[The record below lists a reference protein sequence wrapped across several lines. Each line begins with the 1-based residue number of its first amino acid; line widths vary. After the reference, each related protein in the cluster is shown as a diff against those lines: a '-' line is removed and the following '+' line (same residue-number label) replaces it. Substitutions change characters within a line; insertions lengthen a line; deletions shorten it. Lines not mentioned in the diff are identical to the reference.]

1 MRLGA
6 ARSERLFLLAV
17 SGVMALL
24 LGVGAV
30 VFLTD
35 SPTWSP
41 DEVALLRSLSLDA
54 LEPLP
59 PDPSNRVANNPGA
72 IALGE
77 RLFFDARFSANGAVS
92 CASCHMPERYF
103 TDGRPFGVGVGVIPL
118 NTMTLIGAAYS
129 PWFTWDGK
137 ADSQWAQ
144 ALLPLENA
152 VEHGG
157 NRTLYAHLIA
167 EHYAA
172 EYEALFGTLPDLSHL
187 PRNAGPVDDPVAAA
201 AWEAMT
207 PEEQDAINRI
217 FANIG
222 KALAAFQR
230 TLLPQPARFDRYVA
244 SLNDNGRSSQPGI
257 LSEEEI
263 AGLRLFIGKGQCI
276 NCHNGP
282 RFTNDAFHNTG
293 VPAAPGYPVHRGR
306 IDGVARVQSD
316 LFNCLGPYSDAAP
329 EECTAL
335 RFIVTEGDTL
345 PGGMKTPT
353 LRNVA
358 ETAPYM
364 HTGQFATLADVIEHY
379 NAGGG
384 LALIGHNELH
394 QPLNLTATEAK
405 QLEAFL
411 RTLTEEPMPTEEP

>member
-1 MRLGA
+1 MQ
-6 ARSERLFLLAV
+6 RSATRNARLFLLMVGAA
-17 SGVMALL
+17 MALL
-24 LGVGAV
+24 LAAGAIA
-30 VFLTD
+30 FLTD
-35 SPTWSP
+35 SPRWSV
-41 DEVALLRSLSLDA
+41 DEAALLRSLALDA

-59 PDPSNRVANNPGA
+59 PDPSNRVADHPGA
-72 IALGE
+72 AALGE

-118 NTMTLIGAAYS
+118 NTMTLVGAAYS

-157 NRTLYAHLIA
+157 DRTFYAHLIA

-172 EYEALFGTLPDLSHL
+172 EYEALFGPLPDFSRF
-187 PRNAGPVDDPVAAA
+187 PRRAGPVDDPDAAA
-201 AWEAMT
+201 AWGAMT

-217 FANIG
+217 FANMG
-222 KALAAFQR
+222 KALAAYQR
-230 TLLPQPARFDRYVA
+230 TLLPKPARFDRYVA
-244 SLNDNGRSSQPGI
+244 SLGDDGRPSRPGV
-257 LSEEEI
+257 LSEDEI
-263 AGLRLFIGKGQCI
+263 AGLRIFIGKGQCI

-306 IDGVARVQSD
+306 IDGAAIVQSD
-316 LFNCLGPYSDAAP
+316 IFNCLGPYSDAAP
-329 EECTAL
+329 EACTAL

-345 PGGMKTPT
+345 PGAMKTPT

-358 ETAPYM
+358 ETGPYM
-364 HTGQFATLADVIEHY
+364 HTGQFATLAEVIEHY

-384 LALIGHNELH
+384 FALIGHNELH
-394 QPLNLTATEAK
+394 QPLNLTPTEAK

-411 RTLTEEPMPTEEP
+411 HTLTEEP